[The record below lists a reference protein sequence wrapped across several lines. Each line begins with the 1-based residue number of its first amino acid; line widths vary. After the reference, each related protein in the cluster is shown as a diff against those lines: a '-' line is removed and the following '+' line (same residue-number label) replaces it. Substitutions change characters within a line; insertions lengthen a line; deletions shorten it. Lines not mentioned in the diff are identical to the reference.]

1 MARSKKGFALSAEKL
16 KTKLQNDLTFAQY
29 YYNLKNIA
37 QSSFVYEGLPDTIN
51 TDYMERVLFNE
62 GLAVIFEEPYVGLV
76 CLPGVQAGPLNI
88 YGLPTRVR
96 AYSGYTGFSRT
107 LNYTPGEDSECVLI
121 FNTGIDLSSELF
133 RGTIAQF
140 AKRLADIERTSDI
153 NLYANRTPVTIVLPE
168 GQRET
173 YVNTFYRYENFGK
186 AIIGYKGFDV
196 DAIKAL
202 KTDAPY
208 LAGDLQELLTKK
220 WNEAISFLGVS
231 NVSIYKKERVTTDE
245 VARSMGGAIAN
256 RNVRQNP
263 REKAIKQI
271 NKLYGL
277 KASVTFNE
285 DIFDQEENGLINL
298 TGYNREAGER
308 SEEK

>member
-1 MARSKKGFALSAEKL
+1 MARTKKGFAMSAEKL

-37 QSSFVYEGLPDTIN
+37 QSTFLYEGLPDTIN
-51 TDYMERVLFNE
+51 TDYMERVLFNT
-62 GLAVIFEEPYVGLV
+62 GMAVIFDEPFVGLV
-76 CLPGVQAGPLNI
+76 CLPAVQAGKLNI
-88 YGLPTRVR
+88 YGLPTKVR
-96 AYSGYTGFSRT
+96 AYSGYTGFSRV
-107 LNYTPGEDSECVLI
+107 LNYTPGLDSECVLI

-133 RGTIAQF
+133 RRTIAQY
-140 AKRLADIERTSDI
+140 AQRLADIERTSDI

-173 YVNTFYRYENFGK
+173 FINTIDRYENFGK
-186 AIIGYKGFDV
+186 MIVGYKGLDV
-196 DAIKAL
+196 DAIKSL

-263 REKAIKQI
+263 REKAIKEI
-271 NKLYGL
+271 NRLYGL
-277 KASVTFNE
+277 SAKVTFNE
-285 DIFDQEENGLINL
+285 DLFDIEESGLANL
-298 TGYNREAGER
+298 TGYNRNTAEGGN
-308 SEEK
+308 